1 MIFSSPFIS
10 SFTYTHSFTRLF
22 AIIFRLFLLLMVF
35 VVVVD
40 ENTSSNAQTF
50 EKPFG
55 PFKQTLPRFC
65 SHRDWAFLFF
75 FCCFSWWR
83 FPTNIFVSFSI
94 LSITRIFNF
103 GRICNV
109 FLSCWHNCRQAGIQI
124 PPPTDGW
131 CQVPK
136 RLTFLQNVCTDIC
149 VCAPPYVY
157 VL

>member
-1 MIFSSPFIS
+1 MIFFL
-10 SFTYTHSFTRLF
+10 SFRFTNPAFLQSFFGYSCCWWCL
-22 AIIFRLFLLLMVF
+22 LLLMKIPPQMLRHSRSPLAHSNKHCLGF
-35 VVVVD
+35 VAT
-40 ENTSSNAQTF
+40 EIEHFSS
-50 EKPFG
+50 
-55 PFKQTLPRFC
+55 
-65 SHRDWAFLFF
+65 FF
-75 FCCFSWWR
+75 CFSWWR

-136 RLTFLQNVCTDIC
+136 RLTFLHNVCTDIC
-149 VCAPPYVY
+149 VCVPPYVY